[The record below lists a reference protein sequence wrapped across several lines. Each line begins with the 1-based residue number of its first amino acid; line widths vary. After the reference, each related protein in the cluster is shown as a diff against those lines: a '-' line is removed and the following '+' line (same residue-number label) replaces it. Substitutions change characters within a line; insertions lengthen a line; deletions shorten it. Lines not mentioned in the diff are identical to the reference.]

1 MKNNSFTY
9 RFKNS
14 WCSILLGAF
23 MAVIFNS
30 CDSFVEVDLPNSQ
43 LAAEAVYQNKATAV
57 AALTSVYAKMRD
69 SGLFTGSLSGL
80 SVSLGL
86 YADELDLYGQQS
98 GPQTYYNNAFVP
110 SSSVTRLLWNT
121 SYNQIYSTNAVIE
134 GVTASSALTSAEK
147 NELIGEALVVRA
159 LIHFYLTNLY
169 GSIPYV
175 KTTDFEVNT
184 TIGKVSTQQVYQL
197 AIQDLETATTLL
209 SESYSSTGRIR
220 PNKFTARTLLA
231 RINLYAENWE
241 VASNEA
247 SAVLNHNELYSLE
260 NNLDNE
266 FLRTSQSTIWAF
278 IPTTNSTLEGVGFQF
293 VSLPPPVS
301 AMSDQL
307 LNVFE
312 TGDERKIKWTK
323 AVTNGTDTKYH
334 PFKYKQG
341 SAGTATEH
349 SVVFRVAELYLI
361 RAEARAKAGDL
372 IGAIEDLNQIRNR
385 AGLPNTTATTT
396 EDILT
401 AVLKERQVELFT
413 EHGHRFFDLKR
424 TYQLDTVLSSKPGW
438 NSTDALLP
446 LPEPELIINPN
457 LNPQNPGY

>member
-1 MKNNSFTY
+1 MKNNNFIY
-9 RFKNS
+9 LKKS
-14 WCSILLGAF
+14 WCYLLLGVN
-23 MAVIFNS
+23 MAIVFNS
-30 CDSFVEVDLPNSQ
+30 CDSFVEVELPNSQ

-69 SGLFTGSLSGL
+69 NGLFTGSLSGL
-80 SVSLGL
+80 SVSMGL
-86 YADELDLYGQQS
+86 YTDELDLYGQQS
-98 GPQTYYNNAFVP
+98 GPQTYYNNAFVA

-134 GVTASSALTSAEK
+134 GVTESTTLTTTEK
-147 NELIGEALVVRA
+147 NELIGEALFVRA

-175 KTTDFEVNT
+175 KTTNFAQNT
-184 TIGKVSTQQVYQL
+184 TIGKVSTEQVYLL
-197 AIQDLETATTLL
+197 AMEDLETAITYL
-209 SESYSSTGRIR
+209 SDSYSSTGRIR
-220 PNKFTARTLLA
+220 PNKFAARALLA
-231 RINLYAENWE
+231 RINLYAGNWE
-241 VASNEA
+241 IASNEA
-247 SAVLNHNELYSLE
+247 SAVLNHTGLYSLGT
-260 NNLDNE
+260 NLDNE

-278 IPTTNSTLEGVGFQF
+278 MPANNITLEGVGFQF

-301 AMSDQL
+301 ALSNQL
-307 LNVFE
+307 MNTFE
-312 TGDERKIKWTK
+312 TGDNRKIKWTK

-372 IGAIEDLNQIRNR
+372 IGAKEDLNQIRNR
-385 AGLPNTTATTT
+385 AGLPNTTATAQ
-396 EDILT
+396 EDILM
-401 AVLKERQVELFT
+401 AILKERQVELFT

-424 TYQLDTVLSSKPGW
+424 YNQLDAALSSKPGW

-446 LPEPELIINPN
+446 LPETELVSNPN